1 MGFYMNVFN
10 EWRDARTARIDINAK
25 IGLDMIPAAD
35 AWKLQVVE
43 SKPRTTVP
51 IGDEE
56 MQPQVLGP
64 RDCTTFENMFMDTE
78 SYGFDR
84 KDEDGVLIQLA
95 NHELFKQFGTS
106 KGMDGFAK
114 PFAKPAKQWAFG
126 FEKVLESHMATL
138 ASSLASKVILPA
150 GEIYEF
156 KSLNTDEHGHVYSL
170 LSYKTSTSVSQ
181 FGKAESD

>member
-51 IGDEE
+51 IGNEE

-64 RDCTTFENMFMDTE
+64 RECTTLENMFMDTE
-78 SYGFDR
+78 SYGVDR
-84 KDEDGVLIQLA
+84 QDEDGVVIQLA

-114 PFAKPAKQWAFG
+114 PAKQWASG
-126 FEKVLESHMATL
+126 FEKVLESHIATL

-156 KSLNTDEHGHVYSL
+156 KSLNTDEHGHVHSL
-170 LSYKTSTSVSQ
+170 LSYKTLTNVSQ
-181 FGKAESD
+181 FGNAEGD